1 MIPPGFERLGRQAT
15 TFFLDFVA
23 TPAKTLHPDWRA
35 ALIPNWTNDVPLLQ
49 DSTALS
55 QGLKESLG
63 LDDDLSHF
71 VLDDPVFQAALLPA
85 DDLQRLARHLG
96 LALHAPRFMRV
107 IQREQLDILGSLLTQ
122 EDWQVIFRFPQQE
135 WPPTPF
141 EDEDLAALVAGV
153 EEDGLQVVLQQFR
166 QLPHNV
172 GQRAL
177 LKLPRREEMARTEDI
192 ARSTAV
198 FPQVYASLPVAATDQ
213 WHNLWCLSINET
225 VH

>member
-15 TFFLDFVA
+15 TIFLDFVA

-35 ALIPNWTNDVPLLQ
+35 ALIPDWANDLPLLQ

-71 VLDDPVFQAALLPA
+71 VFDDPVFQAALLPS

-107 IQREQLDILGSLLTQ
+107 IKREQLDVLGSLLTQ
-122 EDWQVIFRFPQQE
+122 EDWQVIVGCLQRE
-135 WPPTPF
+135 WPPTRF
-141 EDEDLAALVAGV
+141 VDEDLTALTVRV
-153 EEDGLQVVLQQFR
+153 EEDGLQAVIQQFR
-166 QLPHNV
+166 QLPQNV

-177 LKLPRREEMARTEDI
+177 LKLPRRDE
-192 ARSTAV
+192 TAHSENLAQATAA

-213 WHNLWCLSINET
+213 WHTLWRLSVDET